1 MHKGNIR
8 AYAEF
13 LLSMLIFGTLGI
25 FRRYIPLS
33 SAMLAF
39 FRGLLGCLFLL
50 VFVFARGGRLQKL
63 PKTKVLLLALTG
75 GLMGANWMLLFE
87 AYTYTTVATATM
99 CYYMQP
105 VIVILLSPLVFHEK
119 LTWKK
124 SLCALAAVVGMVFI
138 SGILNGG
145 NGLQTQD
152 ITGIFFGL
160 GAATL
165 YAAVVILNKKV
176 VLDDA
181 YEKAILQ
188 LGAAAIVLIP
198 YLLLTEDL
206 SGMTFDVVAVVM
218 VLLLGILHTGIAY
231 ALYFGSMK
239 HLKAQSIAVLSYMD
253 PVFALLLSAL
263 VLHERLSLLGIIGAA
278 LIFGSALFSELISE

>member
-1 MHKGNIR
+1 
-8 AYAEF
+8 
-13 LLSMLIFGTLGI
+13 
-25 FRRYIPLS
+25 
-33 SAMLAF
+33 
-39 FRGLLGCLFLL
+39 
-50 VFVFARGGRLQKL
+50 
-63 PKTKVLLLALTG
+63 
-75 GLMGANWMLLFE
+75 
-87 AYTYTTVATATM
+87 
-99 CYYMQP
+99 
-105 VIVILLSPLVFHEK
+105 
-119 LTWKK
+119 
-124 SLCALAAVVGMVFI
+124 MVFI

-152 ITGIFFGL
+152 VTGIFFGL
-160 GAATL
+160 GAAAL

-206 SGMTFDVVAVVM
+206 SGMTFDIVAVVM

-278 LIFGSALFSELISE
+278 LFFGSALFSELISE